1 MLSIEKS
8 RNDKVFLI
16 NKQNK
21 NYVSKHTLYIARKV
35 QKIEGLS

>member
-21 NYVSKHTLYIARKV
+21 NYVSKHTLYITRKV